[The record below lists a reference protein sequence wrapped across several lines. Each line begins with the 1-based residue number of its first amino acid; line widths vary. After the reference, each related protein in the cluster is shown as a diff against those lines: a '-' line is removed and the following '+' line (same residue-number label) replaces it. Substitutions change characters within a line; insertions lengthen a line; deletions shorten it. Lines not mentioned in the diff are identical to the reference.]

1 MENTFVYISNKKVLL
16 IALAKLFG
24 VLFMFH
30 NTHEIDAG
38 TTGAKQIFIMKL
50 STQPSTLRKAVNR
63 FKNATPE
70 QIDNYVNV
78 FKDLTDDAF
87 VMSQSKDV
95 NKEGGYFFGP
105 AGGDNTVTETDLQG
119 NFISSFNM
127 NIDPRAT
134 TLGAIKNAVKEAQE
148 VGY

>member
-1 MENTFVYISNKKVLL
+1 MYISNKKVLL

-30 NTHEIDAG
+30 NTHEIDDG

-70 QIDNYVNV
+70 QINNYLNP
-78 FKDLTDDAF
+78 FHYLTDNAV
-87 VMSQSKDV
+87 VMSLSKDI
-95 NKEGGYFFGP
+95 NKSGGYFLAP
-105 AGGDNTVTETDLQG
+105 ASDNNVINTTELKG
-119 NFISSFNM
+119 NVISSFDM
-127 NIDPRAT
+127 NTDPRAT
-134 TLGAIKNAVKEAQE
+134 TLGAIKSAVKEAQE